1 MWCRAVTKGD
11 TPTPD
16 QHGSVPP
23 GPRAPLLRIRP
34 PFLSGPIIPLLPPR
48 ACTVTL
54 SRSVLTP
61 DGASQGMEAPYPPST
76 RVYRGRGD
84 QSSCHRLEEGRAGV
98 SGPLQWIELPR
109 GLLLWSSPPCFIRPP
124 GSVTSSSHFIRTLKG
139 LQEGLALK
147 MGLVPHHRKSKV
159 KSILMHLCEE
169 RECGPQ
175 GRPRVGRGGAVH
187 TDAPA

>member
-1 MWCRAVTKGD
+1 MNPGCLWCRAVTKGD

-23 GPRAPLLRIRP
+23 GPRAPLLQIRP
-34 PFLSGPIIPLLPPR
+34 PFLSGPIVPLLPPG

-84 QSSCHRLEEGRAGV
+84 QSSCHRLEEGRAGRV
-98 SGPLQWIELPR
+98 RSTPVDRVTQGASALVQPSLLHKAPWFSHLQQSLHQDPSGSSGRPGSEDGAGP
-109 GLLLWSSPPCFIRPP
+109 SPP
-124 GSVTSSSHFIRTLKG
+124 
-139 LQEGLALK
+139 E
-147 MGLVPHHRKSKV
+147 V
-159 KSILMHLCEE
+159 KSE
-169 RECGPQ
+169 
-175 GRPRVGRGGAVH
+175 VYS
-187 TDAPA
+187 DAPV